1 MNVADL
7 GWCTVAVAI
16 GPHKRNENCKN
27 VWGRSHKGLKVFLT
41 WQQLIRLHHFPHLP
55 PHHRNAHPNILLPF
69 LLSSSWLQPVP
80 HCSTTP
86 LRRPTT
92 LAPLLASKSVVS
104 PIDVFKLWL
113 VLAVLDWTFD
123 VTGWCDPRAYCSK
136 VLTQHLHID
145 GEICHS
151 IWTRVKNSLRAS
163 TDAVMLS
170 CS

>member
-1 MNVADL
+1 MHIV
-7 GWCTVAVAI
+7 
-16 GPHKRNENCKN
+16 H
-27 VWGRSHKGLKVFLT
+27 GLEHDPQFLD
-41 WQQLIRLHHFPHLP
+41 ILHHTSMVIKAGKVWNSANDECCWSWMMYSSSGNWTPQKKWKLQECLRSISQRLESLLNLTAAFSFASFPHLP
-55 PHHRNAHPNILLPF
+55 PHHRNAHPHILLPF

-123 VTGWCDPRAYCSK
+123 VTGWCDPLAYCS
-136 VLTQHLHID
+136 
-145 GEICHS
+145 
-151 IWTRVKNSLRAS
+151 
-163 TDAVMLS
+163 
-170 CS
+170 